1 MTPKYVGRNTA
12 MEWEKKKV
20 LVVGM
25 ARSGVAAAQLLRA
38 SGAEV
43 TVNDSKSEEEL
54 GEQLKPLEG
63 LQLTRRFGCGAMELL
78 EGHDCLVISPGIPD
92 TAPFVVRA
100 REMGIYVVGE
110 LELAAQ
116 LSRGTLVAVS
126 GTNGKTTTVSLLG
139 DIFANSGR
147 VTHVVGNIGYP
158 FSLAALV
165 SHPEDVM
172 VCEVSSF
179 QMETADT
186 FHPHVALLTNITED
200 HLNRHGTMEVYTA
213 MKMRMFRNQTPED
226 YAVFNADDPGLEGLS
241 EQVKGHVLMFSRKR
255 EVKEG
260 TFVRDGQI
268 MIRLGNSEKKVC
280 GTEEVRIPGP
290 HNLENALGAVC
301 AAAAMDVPI
310 PVIRHSLKT
319 FPGVEHRI
327 ESVRELDGVEYI
339 NDSKGTN
346 VDSTI
351 KAVQTMTAP
360 TVIILGGYDKHTSFD
375 PLSQEIASG
384 SMIRE
389 VVLIGE
395 TAEMIEK
402 SLRKAGYRSIHHAGS
417 MHEAVE
423 IARSLAGKGWNVL
436 LSPAC
441 ASFDMFKDYEERGRI
456 FKQIVNELV

>member
-1 MTPKYVGRNTA
+1 MDF
-12 MEWEKKKV
+12 EKKKV

-43 TVNDSKSEEEL
+43 TVNDSKTEEEL
-54 GEQLKPLEG
+54 GQQLKPLEG
-63 LQLTRRFGCGAMELL
+63 LQVERRFGCGAMELL
-78 EGHDCLVISPGIPD
+78 EGKDCLVISPGIPD
-92 TAPFVVRA
+92 TVPFVVRA
-100 REMGIYVVGE
+100 KEMGIYVIGE

-116 LSRGTLVAVS
+116 LSRGTLVSVT

-139 DIFANSGR
+139 EIFVNNGK

-158 FSLAALV
+158 FSLASLI
-165 SHPEDVM
+165 SRKEDVI

-200 HLNRHGTMEVYTA
+200 HLNRHGTMEAYTA
-213 MKMRMFRNQTPED
+213 LKMRMFRNQTASD
-226 YAVFNADDPGLEGLS
+226 YAVFNADDPGLAGLNK
-241 EQVKGHVLMFSRKR
+241 QVKSHVLFFSRKQ

-260 TFVRDGQI
+260 AFVRDGQI
-268 MIRLGNSEKKVC
+268 MIRINGSEKRIC
-280 GTEEVRIPGP
+280 ATEEVFIPGP

-301 AAAAMDVPI
+301 VAAAMNVPV

-319 FPGVEHRI
+319 FRGVEHRI
-327 ESVRELDGVEYI
+327 ETVRELNGVEYI

-351 KAVQTMTAP
+351 KAVQTMSQP

-375 PLSQEIASG
+375 PLSREIINSP
-384 SMIRE
+384 MIRHA
-389 VVLIGE
+389 VLIGE
-395 TAEMIEK
+395 TAGLIRN
-402 SLRKAGYRSIHHAGS
+402 SLERVGFNNLTDAGS
-417 MHEAVE
+417 MREAVE
-423 IARSLAGKGWNVL
+423 AARSIAGKGWCVL

-441 ASFDMFKDYEERGRI
+441 ASFDMFKDYEERGRA
-456 FKQIVNELV
+456 FKQIVNEMI

>member
-1 MTPKYVGRNTA
+1 

-158 FSLAALV
+158 CFL
-165 SHPEDVM
+165 
-172 VCEVSSF
+172 
-179 QMETADT
+179 
-186 FHPHVALLTNITED
+186 
-200 HLNRHGTMEVYTA
+200 
-213 MKMRMFRNQTPED
+213 
-226 YAVFNADDPGLEGLS
+226 
-241 EQVKGHVLMFSRKR
+241 
-255 EVKEG
+255 
-260 TFVRDGQI
+260 
-268 MIRLGNSEKKVC
+268 
-280 GTEEVRIPGP
+280 
-290 HNLENALGAVC
+290 
-301 AAAAMDVPI
+301 
-310 PVIRHSLKT
+310 
-319 FPGVEHRI
+319 
-327 ESVRELDGVEYI
+327 
-339 NDSKGTN
+339 
-346 VDSTI
+346 
-351 KAVQTMTAP
+351 
-360 TVIILGGYDKHTSFD
+360 
-375 PLSQEIASG
+375 
-384 SMIRE
+384 
-389 VVLIGE
+389 
-395 TAEMIEK
+395 
-402 SLRKAGYRSIHHAGS
+402 
-417 MHEAVE
+417 
-423 IARSLAGKGWNVL
+423 
-436 LSPAC
+436 
-441 ASFDMFKDYEERGRI
+441 
-456 FKQIVNELV
+456 

>member
-1 MTPKYVGRNTA
+1 MDY
-12 MEWEKKKV
+12 EKKRV

-38 SGAEV
+38 YGAVV
-43 TVNDSKSEEEL
+43 TVNDSKPESEL

-63 LQLTRRFGCGAMELL
+63 LNLERRFGCGAMELL
-78 EGHDCLVISPGIPD
+78 EGQECLVISPGIPD
-92 TAPFVVRA
+92 TVPFVKKA
-100 REMGIYVVGE
+100 REMGIYVIGE

-116 LSRGTLVAVS
+116 LSKGPMVAVS

-139 DIFANSGR
+139 EIFRNSGK

-158 FSLAALV
+158 YSLAALV
-165 SHPEDVM
+165 SKNDDVT

-186 FHPHVALLTNITED
+186 FHPRVALLTNITED

-213 MKMRMFRNQTPED
+213 LKMRMFRNQTSD
-226 YAVFNADDPGLEGLS
+226 DFAVFNADDPGLNGLS
-241 EQVKGHVLMFSRKR
+241 GQVRSRVLKFSRLK

-260 TFVRDGQI
+260 AFVRDNQI
-268 MIRLGNSEKKVC
+268 MIRMDGAEKKVC
-280 GTEEVRIPGP
+280 HTDEVRIPGP

-301 AAAAMDVPI
+301 VATAMNVPI

-319 FPGVEHRI
+319 FRGVEHRI
-327 ESVRELDGVEYI
+327 ETVRELDGVEYI

-351 KAVQTMTAP
+351 KAVQTMNQP
-360 TVIILGGYDKHTSFD
+360 TVIILGGYDKHASFD
-375 PLSQEIASG
+375 ALSREIVKSP
-384 SMIRE
+384 MICRA
-389 VVLIGE
+389 VLIGE
-395 TAEMIEK
+395 TAGLIET
-402 SLRKAGYRSIHHAGS
+402 SLRKAGFTAISRAETLR
-417 MHEAVE
+417 EAVE
-423 IARSLAGKGWNVL
+423 LSRHLAGNGWNVL

-441 ASFDMFKDYEERGRI
+441 ARFDMVKDYEERGRV
-456 FKQIVNELV
+456 FKEIVNHLQ